1 MIFTRE
7 ILSILVV
14 ILDNGFVILNQND
27 VIMNA
32 SSFCH
37 FGIHL
42 FNQSVAWRFQ
52 NDVSFCP
59 AFCHFEKF
67 AFCFSALFQNDKMT
81 FSHSPYG
88 RERRLTAFSLPTV
101 EGVGAGH
108 VPAPPKSF
116 SVFPSTTD
124 RRCKR

>member
-14 ILDNGFVILNQND
+14 IMDNGFVILNQND

-32 SSFCH
+32 SAFCH

-52 NDVSFCP
+52 NDASFCP

-67 AFCFSALFQNDKMT
+67 AFRFSALFQNDKMT

-88 RERRLTAFSLPTV
+88 RERRLTAFSPPSV
-101 EGVGAGH
+101 EGVCARH
-108 VPAPPKSF
+108 DPRPPESIP
-116 SVFPSTTD
+116 VFQSPTAK
-124 RRCKR
+124 RCM

>member
-7 ILSILVV
+7 ILSILAV
-14 ILDNGFVILNQND
+14 ILGNGFVILNQND

-42 FNQSVAWRFQ
+42 FNQSVACRFQ
-52 NDVSFCP
+52 NDASFCP

-67 AFCFSALFQNDKMT
+67 AFYLSALFQNDRMT
-81 FSHSPYG
+81 FPLSPYG
-88 RERRLTAFSLPTV
+88 RERRLTAFSPPSV
-101 EGVGAGH
+101 EGVCARH
-108 VPAPPKSF
+108 DPRPPESIP
-116 SVFPSTTD
+116 VFRSPTG
-124 RRCKR
+124 RR